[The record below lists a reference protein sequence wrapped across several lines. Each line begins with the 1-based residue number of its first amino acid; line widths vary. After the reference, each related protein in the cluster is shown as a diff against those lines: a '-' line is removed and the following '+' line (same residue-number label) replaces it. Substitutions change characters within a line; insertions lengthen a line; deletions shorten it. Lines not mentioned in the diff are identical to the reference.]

1 MNNLKIYFT
10 IFASVFFLYSCSN
23 KVTNKTESVSN
34 RSDKTDSSG
43 SSGNKK
49 IDTAVDTSKLSKATF
64 AAGCFWCEEVV
75 FESVI
80 GVEEVIS
87 GYAGGNTKNPTYE
100 EVGSGT
106 TGHTESFQVYYD
118 TSKVNYQTLLK
129 VFFASQDPTQVNGQG
144 PDIGSQYRSAI
155 FYHNDTEKQLAEKFI
170 SDLNQSGKFNK
181 PVAAEVIKFTEFWPA
196 EKYHQ
201 DYIMKNPGD
210 SYVRN
215 ESIPRLKRTQKQI
228 PDLIKPDKSVLN
240 N

>member
-1 MNNLKIYFT
+1 MTKLRIYL
-10 IFASVFFLYSCSN
+10 IVSALSLLLVSCSN
-23 KVTNKTESVSN
+23 RDNTESASN
-34 RSDKTDSSG
+34 KSQTSESSKNTDT
-43 SSGNKK
+43 KK
-49 IDTAVDTSKLSKATF
+49 PYTQPDTSGLSKATF

-100 EVGSGT
+100 EVGTGT
-106 TGHTESFQVYYD
+106 TGHTETFQVYYD
-118 TSKVNYQTLLK
+118 MSRINYQTLLK

-181 PVAAEVIKFTEFWPA
+181 PIAAEVIKFTEFWPA

-228 PDLIKPDKSVLN
+228 PDLIKPDKSVLDN
-240 N
+240 

>member
-1 MNNLKIYFT
+1 
-10 IFASVFFLYSCSN
+10 
-23 KVTNKTESVSN
+23 
-34 RSDKTDSSG
+34 
-43 SSGNKK
+43 
-49 IDTAVDTSKLSKATF
+49 
-64 AAGCFWCEEVV
+64 
-75 FESVI
+75 
-80 GVEEVIS
+80 
-87 GYAGGNTKNPTYE
+87 
-100 EVGSGT
+100 
-106 TGHTESFQVYYD
+106 
-118 TSKVNYQTLLK
+118 
-129 VFFASQDPTQVNGQG
+129 
-144 PDIGSQYRSAI
+144 DIGSQYRSAI